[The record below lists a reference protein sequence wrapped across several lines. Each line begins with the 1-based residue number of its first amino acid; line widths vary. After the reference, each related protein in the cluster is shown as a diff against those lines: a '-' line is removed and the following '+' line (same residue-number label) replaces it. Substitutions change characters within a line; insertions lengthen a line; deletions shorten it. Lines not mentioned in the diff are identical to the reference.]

1 MATQGQYNT
10 SLQPYRDID
19 VRISVLDYDMI
30 ILDEISGYA
39 TQCSISVDADSDIR
53 RTANISMV
61 LKSEYTKIGLV
72 DTIKNLYWRAG
83 NSYWYDKFVQIEVGI
98 NNIVNGDYE
107 WVKQGI
113 YLVNSPS
120 IDYDASTNS
129 LSFQAVDLMS
139 KMTGLRNGNLEGL
152 DYTIP
157 VNSSITGA
165 IESIL
170 TQQGF
175 TKYILYEPPLNKTPY
190 EIKVDAGS
198 TSYDLLKELRDIN
211 SNWEMFFDVEGVFI
225 FQQIPSGKVV
235 LDPSTG
241 EEGEPTPVI
250 DDVIWNKLLIEYSL
264 DTSFEDVKNYI
275 EVYGKCIE
283 ADVQA
288 MNGRDDTT
296 AGQAICNIDSTYA
309 DFKKKYGDYIQV
321 GVGLNINESVTTPT
335 LRTTPIDHVKVQ
347 FTDTYVYTSSPASAK
362 CWYDNEYYVLTL
374 DLQGGYEA
382 SKNFINGY
390 VQPVGIA
397 WEENPQSPFYVGEKL
412 SGNNSSSGT
421 DQYVNPPLFKNMVR
435 YVCSGDEYDNIYT
448 NDLCVQRAKYEL
460 YLKSRLH
467 DDISL
472 TTVPIYWLDVNTI
485 ISYTLPQE
493 DSPTYWLVKSIS
505 TDISASGTQTI
516 EAMRYY
522 PLYPS
527 N

>member
-72 DTIKNLYWRAG
+72 DTIKHLYWRAG

-129 LSFQAVDLMS
+129 LTFQAVDLMS

-157 VNSSITGA
+157 VDSSITGV

-170 TQQGF
+170 LQQGF
-175 TKYILYEPPLNKTPY
+175 TKYILYEPPVNKTPY
-190 EIKVDAGS
+190 EIKIDAGG
-198 TSYDLLKELRDIN
+198 TSYDLLSELRDIN

-225 FQQIPSGKVV
+225 FQQIPSGKVI

-241 EEGEPTPVI
+241 EEGEPTPVV
-250 DDVIWNKLLIEYSL
+250 DDVIWNKLLIDYSL

-283 ADVQA
+283 ADIQASNATGEDDSVQ
-288 MNGRDDTT
+288 
-296 AGQAICNIDSTYA
+296 CSIDSTWS
-309 DFKKKYGDYIQV
+309 DFITKYGTFIQV
-321 GVGLNINESVTTPT
+321 GFGLNITDVVQSPT
-335 LRTTPIDHVKVQ
+335 LRTTPVTAVELQ
-347 FTDTYVYTSSPASAK
+347 FKDNTYTINTGAK
-362 CWYDNEYYVLTL
+362 CYYDNEYYVLTL
-374 DLQGGYEA
+374 EIDDNKVISNSY
-382 SKNFINGY
+382 INGY

-412 SGNNSSSGT
+412 SGDNVASGT
-421 DQYVNPPLFKNMVR
+421 DQYINPPIFKNMVR

-448 NDLCVQRAKYEL
+448 NDLCIQRAKYEL

-467 DDISL
+467 DNISM

-493 DSPTYWLVKSIS
+493 DNPSYWLIKSIS
-505 TDISASGTQTI
+505 TDISVSGTQTI
-516 EAMRYY
+516 EAIKYY

>member
-19 VRISVLDYDMI
+19 VKISVLDYEMI
-30 ILDEISGYA
+30 ILDEISGLA

-61 LKSEYTKIGLV
+61 LKSEYTKVGLV
-72 DTIKNLYWRAG
+72 DTIKNLYWKAG

-98 NNIVNGDYE
+98 NNVMTGEYE

-129 LSFQAVDLMS
+129 LTFQAVDLMS

-157 VNSSITGA
+157 VDSSITGA
-165 IESIL
+165 IESTL
-170 TQQGF
+170 LQQGF
-175 TKYILYEPPLNKTPY
+175 TKYILYEPPVNKTPY
-190 EIKVDAGS
+190 EIKIDAGG
-198 TSYDLLKELRDIN
+198 TSYDLLSELRDIN
-211 SNWEMFFDVEGVFI
+211 PNWEMFFDVEGVFI

-241 EEGEPTPVI
+241 EEGEPTPVV
-250 DDVIWNKLLIEYSL
+250 DDVIWNKLLIDYSL

-288 MNGRDDTT
+288 TNAMGDGDVI
-296 AGQAICNIDSTYA
+296 QCSVDSTWT
-309 DFKKKYGDYIQV
+309 DFIKKFGTFIQV
-321 GVGLNINESVTTPT
+321 GFGVNITDALQQPI
-335 LRTTPIDHVKVQ
+335 LRNT
-347 FTDTYVYTSSPASAK
+347 PASSVKLQFKDITHTISNGAK
-362 CWYDNEYYVLTL
+362 CYYDNEYYVLTL
-374 DLQGGYEA
+374 EVNESNELTNSY
-382 SKNFINGY
+382 INGY
-390 VQPVGIA
+390 IQPVGIV

-412 SGNNSSSGT
+412 SGNNSTSGT
-421 DQYVNPPLFKNMVR
+421 DQYINPPLFKNMVR

-448 NDLCVQRAKYEL
+448 NDLCIQRAKYEL

-467 DDISL
+467 DSISM
-472 TTVPIYWLDVNTI
+472 TAVPIYWLDVNTI

-493 DSPTYWLVKSIS
+493 DSPSYWLIKSIS

-516 EAMRYY
+516 EAIKYY

>member
-19 VRISVLDYDMI
+19 VKISVLDYEMI
-30 ILDEISGYA
+30 ILDEISGLA

-61 LKSEYTKIGLV
+61 LKSEYTKVGLV
-72 DTIKNLYWRAG
+72 DTIKNLYWKAG
-83 NSYWYDKFVQIEVGI
+83 NAYWYDKFVQIEVGI
-98 NNIVNGDYE
+98 NNVMTGEYE

-129 LSFQAVDLMS
+129 LTFQAVDLMS

-157 VNSSITGA
+157 VDSSITGV
-165 IESIL
+165 IESTL
-170 TQQGF
+170 LQQGF
-175 TKYILYEPPLNKTPY
+175 TKYILYEPPVNKTPY
-190 EIKVDAGS
+190 EIKIDAGG
-198 TSYDLLKELRDIN
+198 TSYDLLSELRDIN
-211 SNWEMFFDVEGVFI
+211 PNWEMFFDVEGVFI
-225 FQQIPSGKVV
+225 FQQIPSGKVI
-235 LDPSTG
+235 LDPTTG
-241 EEGEPTPVI
+241 EKGEPTPVV
-250 DDVIWNKLLIEYSL
+250 DDVIWNKLLIDYSL

-283 ADVQA
+283 ADYQITK
-288 MNGRDDTT
+288 MSSESDEYIEGIMET
-296 AGQAICNIDSTYA
+296 SWE
-309 DFKKKYGDYIQV
+309 DFVKKYGNFIQV
-321 GVGLNINESVTTPT
+321 GFGINISP
-335 LRTTPIDHVKVQ
+335 DS
-347 FTDTYVYTSSPASAK
+347 SSPVFRDTPVLGIHLEFNDVDILVDSGSK
-362 CWYDNEYYVLTL
+362 CFYDNEYYVATIEV
-374 DLQGGYEA
+374 DNEYNVTN
-382 SKNFINGY
+382 SYINGY

-412 SGNNSSSGT
+412 SGNDFTSGT
-421 DQYVNPPLFKNMVR
+421 DLYVNPPTFKNMVR

-448 NDLCVQRAKYEL
+448 NDLCIQRAKYEL

-467 DDISL
+467 DSISI
-472 TTVPIYWLDVNTI
+472 TAVPIYWLDVNTI

-493 DSPTYWLVKSIS
+493 NAPSYWLIKSIS

-516 EAMRYY
+516 EAIKYY